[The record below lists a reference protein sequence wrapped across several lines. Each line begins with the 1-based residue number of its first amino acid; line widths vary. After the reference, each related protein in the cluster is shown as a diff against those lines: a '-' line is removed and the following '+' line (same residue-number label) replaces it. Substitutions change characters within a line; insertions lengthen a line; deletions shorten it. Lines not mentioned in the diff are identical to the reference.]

1 LSYMFFTPPDF
12 WRKREH
18 RSVLSF
24 CWKVI
29 FLLHIFGL
37 SFHGILFAE
46 EKALLEFSDNDS
58 RGGWLSG
65 DLIITVPDKVIPAKI
80 SGKISKFVLHWG
92 NNPHQRLGMFRPI
105 VVLPSAESGSRM
117 RIQFKATRV
126 PPGAT
131 HFLLYARLENGEE
144 TEKFSL
150 SLIDKGVPQSKPQ
163 NILFKQTGKEGNRVQ
178 GEIRITRAWDE
189 RDVSHYAVYWGEG
202 ADTVLRSQP
211 SVTVIEKKSW
221 FGSLAAQLKAPW
233 MVNIL
238 TEEIDVLLPPAA
250 THLIVFSRNADG
262 QMNEGTSV
270 ELEGTETKDKNLS
283 QKMLLHKKSA
293 PSGMIAGSVTLFQS
307 KGGTDSEHY
316 LFFWGKDKK
325 TRLEDL
331 PPLTQFEVKKI
342 KDGLTVKEIQV
353 STLTVMDQ
361 KLQVSSENDADRELK
376 FEFPINTFIPE
387 GATYILAFTQQ
398 KFWFQDDAERR
409 LKGPIA
415 AVSIQDP
422 DGSRN
427 KEKKKSKIKEGL
439 KNFSIAKFNKKDL
452 TTEGKKGNLK
462 SVVQGTRTKEMKIR
476 KASEWR
482 ISENRGLGL
491 GLSFS
496 GLNGIVTFYDY
507 NLDDNQQLHYSLE
520 LTGQQ
525 VGNSFKALRL
535 TEESTDMQSI
545 AKSGSGNSL
554 EIDRILVSATYRW
567 FVDESLVWG
576 ISEGLFYGAG
586 GGFGYA
592 TLKYQGKD
600 TSTVASISGDTE
612 TFDSTATDYYHS
624 ANALGLFAVLD
635 AGWQGLENYYFQ
647 IALQPSLYFY
657 YNDNFEESSIPVN
670 PNQRS
675 TVVDLWSRAKNLTR
689 LLLGFGVFF

>member
-1 LSYMFFTPPDF
+1 MFSTAPDF
-12 WRKREH
+12 WRNQEH
-18 RSVLSF
+18 RSLFSF

-37 SFHGILFAE
+37 SSHGILFAE

-65 DLIITVPDKVIPAKI
+65 DLIITVPDKVIQAKI
-80 SGKISKFVLHWG
+80 SGKISKFVLYWG

-105 VVLPSAESGSRM
+105 VVLPSAEPGSRM

-144 TEKFSL
+144 TEKFNL

-163 NILFKQTGKEGNRVQ
+163 NIFFKQTGKEGNRVQ
-178 GEIRITRAWDE
+178 GEISITRAWDE

-202 ADTVLRSQP
+202 PDTVLRSQP
-211 SVTVIEKKSW
+211 SVIVIEKKSW

-233 MVNIL
+233 MLNIL
-238 TEEIDVLLPPAA
+238 TEEIDVLLPPVA
-250 THLIVFSRNADG
+250 THLIVFSRNAEG

-270 ELEGTETKDKNLS
+270 ELEGTETKDKNIS

-293 PSGMIAGSVTLFQS
+293 PSGMIAGSVTLVRG
-307 KGGTDSEHY
+307 KDGTDLEHY
-316 LFFWGKDKK
+316 SFFWGKDKK

-361 KLQVSSENDADRELK
+361 KLQVSSANGANRELK
-376 FEFPINTFIPE
+376 FEFPKNTFIPE
-387 GATYILAFTQQ
+387 GATYILAFIQQ

-422 DGSRN
+422 DGIRN

-439 KNFSIAKFNKKDL
+439 KNFSITQFKK
-452 TTEGKKGNLK
+452 K
-462 SVVQGTRTKEMKIR
+462 SVLSQEKKENLEDVFQGEKTKGTKIR
-476 KASEWR
+476 KGPDWR

-525 VGNSFKALRL
+525 VGSSFKALRL

-592 TLKYQGKD
+592 TLKYRGKD

-624 ANALGLFAVLD
+624 ANALGLFAILD

-647 IALQPSLYFY
+647 IALQPSIYFY

>member
-1 LSYMFFTPPDF
+1 MFFIPPDF

-18 RSVLSF
+18 KSVLSF
-24 CWKVI
+24 CLKVI
-29 FLLHIFGL
+29 LLLHILGL
-37 SFHGILFAE
+37 SLNGTLFAE
-46 EKALLEFSDNDS
+46 EMALLEFSDNDS

-65 DLIITVPDKVIPAKI
+65 DLIITVPDKVTPAKI

-105 VVLPSAESGSRM
+105 VVLPSAESGSRI

-131 HFLLYARLENGEE
+131 HFLLYVRLENGEE

-150 SLIDKGVPQSKPQ
+150 SLIDKGVPNSKPKK
-163 NILFKQTGKEGNRVQ
+163 ILFKQTGKEGNRVQ

-202 ADTVLRSQP
+202 VDTVLRSQP

-221 FGSLAAQLKAPW
+221 FGSLVAQLQAPW
-233 MVNIL
+233 RENIL

-250 THLIVFSRNADG
+250 THMIVFSRNEEG

-270 ELEGTETKDKNLS
+270 ELEGTEKKDKNIS
-283 QKMLLHKKSA
+283 PKMLLHKKSA
-293 PSGMIAGSVTLFQS
+293 PSGMIAGSVTLVRD
-307 KGGTDSEHY
+307 KDEDDSEHY

-331 PPLTQFEVKKI
+331 PPFTKFEIKKI

-361 KLQVSSENDADRELK
+361 KLQVFSENDADRELK

-387 GATYILAFTQQ
+387 GTTYILAFTQQ
-398 KFWFQDDAERR
+398 KLWFQDDAERR

-439 KNFSIAKFNKKDL
+439 KNFSITQFKK
-452 TTEGKKGNLK
+452 K
-462 SVVQGTRTKEMKIR
+462 SVLSQEKKENPESVFRGEISKGAKIR
-476 KASEWR
+476 KGPDWR
-482 ISENRGLGL
+482 ISENRGLGI

-496 GLNGIVTFYDY
+496 GLNGIVTYYDY

-520 LTGQQ
+520 LTGPQ
-525 VGNSFKALRL
+525 VGNTFKALRL

-545 AKSGSGNSL
+545 AKSGSDNSL
-554 EIDRILVSATYRW
+554 EIDRTLVFATYRW

-576 ISEGLFYGAG
+576 ISDGLFYGVG
-586 GGFGYA
+586 GGVGYA

-600 TSTVASISGDTE
+600 TSTVSSISGDTE
-612 TFDSTATDYYHS
+612 TFDSNATDYYHS
-624 ANALGLFAVLD
+624 ANSLGLFAVLD
-635 AGWQGLENYYFQ
+635 AGWQGQENYYFQ
-647 IALQPSLYFY
+647 IALQPSIYFY

-689 LLLGFGVFF
+689 LILGFGVFF

>member
-1 LSYMFFTPPDF
+1 MFFIPPDF

-18 RSVLSF
+18 KSVLSF
-24 CWKVI
+24 CLKVI
-29 FLLHIFGL
+29 LLLHILGL
-37 SFHGILFAE
+37 SLHGILFAE
-46 EKALLEFSDNDS
+46 EMALLEFSDNDS

-65 DLIITVPDKVIPAKI
+65 DLIITVPDKVTPAKI

-105 VVLPSAESGSRM
+105 VILPSADSGSRI

-131 HFLLYARLENGEE
+131 HFLLYVRLENGEE

-150 SLIDKGVPQSKPQ
+150 SLIDKGVPNSKPTK
-163 NILFKQTGKEGNRVQ
+163 ILFKQTGKEGNRVQ
-178 GEIRITRAWDE
+178 GEIRLTRAWDE

-202 ADTVLRSQP
+202 VDTVLRSQP

-221 FGSLAAQLKAPW
+221 FGSLVAQLQAPW
-233 MVNIL
+233 RENIL

-250 THLIVFSRNADG
+250 THMIVFSRNEEG

-270 ELEGTETKDKNLS
+270 ELEGTETKDKNIS
-283 QKMLLHKKSA
+283 PKMLLHKKSA
-293 PSGMIAGSVTLFQS
+293 PSGMIAGSVTLVRD
-307 KGGTDSEHY
+307 KDEDDSEHY

-331 PPLTQFEVKKI
+331 PPFTKFEIKKI

-387 GATYILAFTQQ
+387 GTTYILAFTQQ

-439 KNFSIAKFNKKDL
+439 KNFSITQFKK
-452 TTEGKKGNLK
+452 K
-462 SVVQGTRTKEMKIR
+462 SVLSQEKKENPESVFRGEISKGAKIR
-476 KASEWR
+476 KGPDWR
-482 ISENRGLGL
+482 ISENRGLGI

-496 GLNGIVTFYDY
+496 GLNGIVTYYDY

-520 LTGQQ
+520 LTGPQ
-525 VGNSFKALRL
+525 VGNTFKALRL

-545 AKSGSGNSL
+545 AKSGSDNSL
-554 EIDRILVSATYRW
+554 EIDRTLVFATYRW

-576 ISEGLFYGAG
+576 ISDGLFYGAG
-586 GGFGYA
+586 GGIGYA

-600 TSTVASISGDTE
+600 TSTVSSISGDTE
-612 TFDSTATDYYHS
+612 TFDSNATDYYHS
-624 ANALGLFAVLD
+624 ANSLGLFAVLD
-635 AGWQGLENYYFQ
+635 AGWQGQENYYFQ
-647 IALQPSLYFY
+647 IALQPSIYFY

-689 LLLGFGVFF
+689 LILGFGVFF